1 MSAKRERSKVARVRF
16 LEREDLAQE
25 QRHVYDEIESS
36 RGRVEPNFKALLNSP
51 EAASRMSA
59 MGAYVRFETSLS
71 ARVKSLAALTTA
83 READGDYVWTAN
95 ERQAS
100 NVGLE
105 EEIINA
111 IRERRAQETLS
122 PEDAA
127 IVRFTQEL
135 LQGHRI
141 SESSFIAVQE
151 ALGDVG
157 VVDLLVLIDYYHALS
172 HALSALEVV
181 DLADGV
187 VSTLRK

>member
-1 MSAKRERSKVARVRF
+1 MARVRF
-16 LEREDLAQE
+16 LERDDLAPE
-25 QRHVYDEIESS
+25 QRHVYEEIEAS

-71 ARVKSLAALTTA
+71 PRVKSLAALTTA

-95 ERQAS
+95 ERQAR
-100 NVGLE
+100 NVGVE
-105 EEIINA
+105 DDIINA
-111 IRERRAQETLS
+111 IRGRRAQEALG

-127 IVRFTQEL
+127 IMGFTQEL
-135 LQGHRI
+135 LRQHRV
-141 SESSFIAVQE
+141 SDASFKAVQQ

-157 VVDLLVLIDYYHALS
+157 VVDLLVFIGYYHSLS

-187 VSTLRK
+187 VSTLSK